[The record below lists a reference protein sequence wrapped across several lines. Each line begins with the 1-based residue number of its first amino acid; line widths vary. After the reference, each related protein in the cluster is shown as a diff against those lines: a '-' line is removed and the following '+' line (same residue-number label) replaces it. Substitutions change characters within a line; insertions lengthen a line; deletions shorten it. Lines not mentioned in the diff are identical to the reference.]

1 MENGRFLVNDVW
13 YQGSLI
19 LFPRQVFLWE
29 IDHPDQ
35 IRPHS
40 FDIVNFIKPK
50 PCILYFIFAI
60 FFILYFYYIFRILYS
75 WNWKRKKI
83 FA

>member
-1 MENGRFLVNDVW
+1 MENNRFLVNDVW

-50 PCILYFIFAI
+50 PCT
-60 FFILYFYYIFRILYS
+60 FFILFILFTKS
-75 WNWKRKKI
+75 FIAIRCNLL
-83 FA
+83 